1 MKYVPSPVGNPMRR
15 AVLAL
20 VCAECRV
27 PPFWIRTGIDIW
39 WPGNIRVGRSS
50 LNENVFLNG
59 YGGITIGDHCLIAR
73 GACFFSGGHTFDRAD
88 ILIVEQPLARA
99 PIVVEDDVY
108 FGLNCIILG
117 GIHIGRGAIIGAGS
131 VVTDSVPSGAI
142 VAGVPARVIRFRDG
156 YIQHPKTLLQTF
168 RDHLFAPLRLTVLSD
183 EMCEAIGVT
192 SVNAERIA
200 YVLPFVRGRLLDV
213 GCGRN
218 FLVAQYDGG
227 GVGVDVFDWRKGALI
242 VEDTSR
248 LPFRTAAFDTV
259 TILAALNHIVNR
271 EAVLREVHRVLK
283 DDGQLVLTMI
293 PPGLSAIGHKLLWWH
308 GEDWA
313 RGMSKGEVYGFDT
326 ATLTALVS
334 AQGFM
339 LERHNRFLYRLN
351 NLYVFR
357 KATA

>member
-1 MKYVPSPVGNPMRR
+1 MKESFPRKTDSFDRSGNYRNHQPSPLCQNHRVTSPDEGRRTNPRADESQRPPLSSHGATTYLTTSIFQFVWGLVKYLPSPVGDPIRR

-73 GACFFSGGHTFDRAD
+73 GACFFSGGHTFDRPD

-156 YIQHPKTLLQTF
+156 YS
-168 RDHLFAPLRLTVLSD
+168 APED
-183 EMCEAIGVT
+183 APPD
-192 SVNAERIA
+192 
-200 YVLPFVRGRLLDV
+200 LPGSSL
-213 GCGRN
+213 
-218 FLVAQYDGG
+218 
-227 GVGVDVFDWRKGALI
+227 
-242 VEDTSR
+242 
-248 LPFRTAAFDTV
+248 RTA
-259 TILAALNHIVNR
+259 
-271 EAVLREVHRVLK
+271 
-283 DDGQLVLTMI
+283 
-293 PPGLSAIGHKLLWWH
+293 PPH
-308 GEDWA
+308 GPV
-313 RGMSKGEVYGFDT
+313 R
-326 ATLTALVS
+326 
-334 AQGFM
+334 
-339 LERHNRFLYRLN
+339 
-351 NLYVFR
+351 
-357 KATA
+357 